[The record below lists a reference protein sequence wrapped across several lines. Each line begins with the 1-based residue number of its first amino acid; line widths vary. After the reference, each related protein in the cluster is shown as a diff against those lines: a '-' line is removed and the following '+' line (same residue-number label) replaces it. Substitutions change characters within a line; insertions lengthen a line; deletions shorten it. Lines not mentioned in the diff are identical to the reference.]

1 MSKMFRVG
9 GFTNLSFD
17 LDAAGEYL
25 YIGTANNSNMA
36 EILRLKSDLSTNATS
51 VYNAGVAG
59 RVNIKCGDY
68 DAGVIWALGSF
79 GTTKKIVMNNSQ
91 KSYYWY
97 DVDNGYGFT
106 GDAEPFVMGP
116 GNDLDVL
123 VEFQSNDKLYES
135 YWFGEMGPYWFMKGE
150 NMPFDIRS
158 IDRLATNPDE
168 VIIGAEESG
177 YWYMVELSQNGGR
190 QFSDISYSL
199 STLAQEVTSV
209 ILV

>member
-1 MSKMFRVG
+1 MSKTFRIG

-17 LDAAGEYL
+17 LDANAEYL
-25 YIGTANNSNMA
+25 YIGTSNNSNMI
-36 EILRLKSDLSTNATS
+36 EVLRLKSDLSADATS
-51 VYNAGVAG
+51 VYNAGAAG

-68 DAGVIWALGSF
+68 DAGIIWALGSF

-97 DVDNGYGFT
+97 NVDNGYGFNSN
-106 GDAEPFVMGP
+106 AEPFVMGP
-116 GNDLDVL
+116 GNDLDIL

-135 YWFGEMGPYWFMKGE
+135 YWFGDMGPYWFMKGS

-158 IDRLATNPDE
+158 IDRLATNPEE
-168 VIIGAEESG
+168 VIIGSEESG

-199 STLAQEVTSV
+199 STLGQEITSV